1 MKTANL
7 IIHVVNCCLLFH
19 FLKAILSHK
28 ERFYAIL
35 MFSVHP
41 VHVEALSIV
50 SRSDL
55 LACFI
60 FLLSGIIYL
69 NVFNKGELLLTIKS
83 CQMNQC

>member
-7 IIHVVNCCLLFH
+7 VIHIINCCLLFP

-28 ERFYAIL
+28 EIRFYAIL

-55 LACFI
+55 LACFV
-60 FLLSGIIYL
+60 FLLSGIIYFH
-69 NVFNKGELLLTIKS
+69 VFNKGEFG
-83 CQMNQC
+83 